1 MSLVINSYTQATIFN
16 NLEDIHCMT
25 WISEHQF
32 CDLRPHLEESRK
44 RDLLISLS
52 GCLIR
57 KINDGLVEIGIESEM
72 NI

>member
-1 MSLVINSYTQATIFN
+1 MSLVLNSYTQATIFN
-16 NLEDIHCMT
+16 NLEDIPHMV
-25 WISEHQF
+25 WLSEHQF
-32 CDLRPHLEESRK
+32 CDLRPHLEDCRK

-57 KINDGLVEIGIESEM
+57 KINDGMVEIGIECEM